1 MSRSDRVPAGGSSPG
16 ERGRLEKMIE
26 NYEKAIEALV
36 EKAQQMLM
44 YPLARTVRTT
54 TEDGKQVV
62 TEVHPAKWKMTDA
75 SEFYSEALALLDRIE
90 RLKAHADRIERDETA
105 EDLPAWVPA
114 YLAAWGGAQESGK
127 RMTVSQA
134 SEVAGTTSSNVRNL
148 RTRSE
153 QFKRLEWI
161 ARHGDTAYMQS
172 MVEAGLRGNALLI
185 FAAFMRL
192 VQEGNTQAVL
202 KAMDK
207 QAWTAGLFKEFGTSR
222 SAEEITLEAKVEKIQ
237 KEQDI
242 SYEEALLS
250 LPEHEQL
257 QLLGEVE

>member
-1 MSRSDRVPAGGSSPG
+1 MSHSDRVPAGDSLPG
-16 ERGRLEKMIE
+16 ERGRLKKMIE
-26 NYEKAIEALV
+26 SYEKAIEALV

-44 YPLARTVRTT
+44 YPLAKTVHTT

-62 TEVHPAKWKMTDA
+62 TEVHPAKWTMTDA
-75 SEFYSEALALLDRIE
+75 SKFYSDALALLDRIE
-90 RLKAHADRIERDETA
+90 RLKVHADRLDRDEAT
-105 EDLPAWVPA
+105 EGLPAWVPA
-114 YLAAWGGAQESGK
+114 YLAAWGGEQDGGREDGGK

-134 SEVAGTTSSNVRNL
+134 AEIAGTTSSNVRNL
-148 RTRSE
+148 RTRSV

-202 KAMDK
+202 KAMEWLQDK
-207 QAWTAGLFKEFGTSR
+207 PLR
-222 SAEEITLEAKVEKIQ
+222 VKVENN
-237 KEQDI
+237 D
-242 SYEEALLS
+242 LLS
-250 LPEHEQL
+250 DEERARLVMG
-257 QLLGEVE
+257 LLDTARARRDGGDSQE

>member
-1 MSRSDRVPAGGSSPG
+1 MSRSDRVPAGDSSPG

-44 YPLARTVRTT
+44 YPLARTVHTT

-75 SEFYSEALALLDRIE
+75 SEFYSDALALLDRIE
-90 RLKAHADRIERDETA
+90 RLKAHADRIERA
-105 EDLPAWVPA
+105 EVAEELPAWVPA
-114 YLAAWGGAQESGK
+114 YLAAWGGEQKSGEQKNGK

-134 SEVAGTTSSNVRNL
+134 AEVAGTTSSNVRNL

-172 MVEAGLRGNALLI
+172 MVEAGMRGNALLI

-202 KAMDK
+202 KAMEWLQDK
-207 QAWTAGLFKEFGTSR
+207 PLR
-222 SAEEITLEAKVEKIQ
+222 VKVE
-237 KEQDI
+237 DDN
-242 SYEEALLS
+242 LLS
-250 LPEHEQL
+250 DEERARLVMG
-257 QLLGEVE
+257 LLDAARARRDGGDSQE